1 MQQPIPYHP
10 SNKRRINGLR
20 RAAKN
25 LPVSVSCQEND
36 EEFGRFYLVHTTSR
50 QSSGINIFEFRN
62 WTKCT
67 TYSIGMSHYVLSF
80 YLYFTSGKLEK
91 ISSKTSFFSYPI
103 ADFILAPLDDVV
115 TKLQRGTT
123 NHERYNILGR
133 NWLSRQM
140 LTKIESRRHLV
151 HGVQT
156 SQHQSKVSLRQ
167 TEISTKAWPSNRTE
181 QTYQT
186 VQEEFLTKLDPKLE

>member
-1 MQQPIPYHP
+1 MQ
-10 SNKRRINGLR
+10 
-20 RAAKN
+20 
-25 LPVSVSCQEND
+25 V
-36 EEFGRFYLVHTTSR
+36 FTR
-50 QSSGINIFEFRN
+50 QSSVIKILEFRN

-91 ISSKTSFFSYPI
+91 ISSKTSFFSYLI
-103 ADFILAPLDDVV
+103 ADFILAALDDVV

-156 SQHQSKVSLRQ
+156 TQHQSKVSLRQ